1 VISKPSEKGVFIMKT
16 KWQIYQQ
23 LELIPDTVLS
33 PVDEKRISRFYRSK
47 IWRSLVNY
55 CTTNLSEKQIFD
67 HLDSCFKIDLCDPNV
82 TPKKYFFKTIWLI
95 LNQPI
100 QPSHFLNQSE
110 PYIWK
115 SHNFLGSSQWHIYD
129 PKSGYTYDLDS
140 EEDVLVWL

>member
-1 VISKPSEKGVFIMKT
+1 MKT
-16 KWQIYQQ
+16 KWEIYQQ

-33 PVDEKRISRFYRSK
+33 PGDEKRISKFYRGK

-55 CTTNLSEKQIFD
+55 CTTNLSDKQRFN
-67 HLDSCFKIDLCDPNV
+67 HLNTCFKIDLGDPEI
-82 TPKKYFFKTIWLI
+82 TKKNYFFKTIWLI

-100 QPSHFLNQSE
+100 QLSNFSNQSK

-115 SHNFLGSSQWHIYD
+115 SHNFLGKTQWHIYE

-140 EEDVLVWL
+140 EEDVLVWLEKRNYH